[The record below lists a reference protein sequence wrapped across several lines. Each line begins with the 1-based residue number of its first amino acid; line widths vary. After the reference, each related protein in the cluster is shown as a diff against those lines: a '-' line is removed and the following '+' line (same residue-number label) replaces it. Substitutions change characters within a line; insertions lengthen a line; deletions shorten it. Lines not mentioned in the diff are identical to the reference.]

1 MYKSQVIVSQ
11 MNPYWSSVVATV
23 FLEKISNIGL
33 KRSAGKL
40 LFGSDMDGIVA
51 ISSEVDL
58 ALEFVERTEEPSA

>member
-1 MYKSQVIVSQ
+1 MD
-11 MNPYWSSVVATV
+11 PYWSSFVATV
-23 FLEKISNIGL
+23 LLEKISNIGL
-33 KRSAGKL
+33 KRNAGKL

>member
-23 FLEKISNIGL
+23 FLEKIGNISL